1 MAINV
6 TIRDVENYPDIS
18 KTVTV
23 DQTTMV
29 PVGSYGDEK
38 WLLSFVT
45 SAYSDNV
52 ARTGIQ
58 NIYVQEMKAGWVKSS
73 GLVDFGSTVVVS
85 ATSKTLG
92 IDIDNSTGAWYYI
105 ELTEGV
111 YGPDALARDME
122 DLIRSIPDG
131 SLWNSNDDP
140 LAYINAQV
148 EYSNG
153 KFKIVSGSVA
163 SEYTG
168 TSQTSVEVTYSGS
181 DTLYYDV
188 GFDLGIDSYTIAT
201 TGTNER
207 LVTSAVVSGTDTVV
221 ITTTAGLSAGDCM
234 AITDN
239 VNTDY
244 FQIIDVVSLTDLTV
258 ASGTGFDAIHNDY
271 NISVTPAKVQLLRV
285 SDVDQEP
292 SQYHDMVDSIMR
304 WGIMSV
310 TNQIDF
316 SS

>member
-1 MAINV
+1 MATNV
-6 TIRDVENYPDIS
+6 TIRDLDNYPDIS

-23 DQTTMV
+23 DQATMV

-45 SAYSDNV
+45 SSFSDN
-52 ARTGIQ
+52 ALLTAIQ
-58 NIYVQEMKAGWVKSS
+58 NIYVQEMKAGWAKSS
-73 GLVDFGSTVVVS
+73 GLVSFGNTIPIDD
-85 ATSKTLG
+85 TSKTLG
-92 IDIDNSTGAWYYI
+92 IDIDNSAGAWYYI
-105 ELTEGV
+105 ELAEEV
-111 YGPDALARDME
+111 YGPDALASHME
-122 DLIRSIPDG
+122 DLIRAIPDSG
-131 SLWNSNDDP
+131 LWDSSDDS

-148 EYSNG
+148 EFNDG

-163 SEYTG
+163 SDYTG
-168 TSQTSVEVTYSGS
+168 TSRTSVEVTYSGS
-181 DTLYYDV
+181 DTLYYDI
-188 GFDLGIDSYTIAT
+188 GFDLGIDSSAVAAADN
-201 TGTNER
+201 NER

-221 ITTTAGLSAGDCM
+221 VTTTAGLSAGDCM

-239 VNTDY
+239 VNRDY

-258 ASGTGFDAIHNDY
+258 ASGTGFNAIHNDY
-271 NISVTPAKVQLLRV
+271 NISVIPAKVQLLRV
-285 SDVDQEP
+285 TDPDQEP